1 VSSARKLVLSFNDER
16 SRWAVTDEAAD
27 RIAAA
32 LPADWEFVRVDA
44 PVSSKGDGGRTV
56 SAEGLAA
63 IADAEIYISSG
74 FPPEMLRAA
83 RKLKWVHTGAAGVGS
98 LLYPEMLASDVML
111 TNAAG
116 IHADPMAETVLAM
129 MLFFARGLDFA
140 VQAQARG
147 EWDQS
152 AFETTASP
160 VRELGDSTLGII
172 GHGGIGRSVRAL
184 AEAFGMNILATRKHD
199 IDAIVRASD
208 YVLLSVPSTRD
219 TQALIGEREIA
230 LMKPQ
235 AVLINVARGNV
246 LDEAALIGAL
256 ERRAIRGAGL
266 DVYGQEPLPRDS
278 ALWRLP
284 NVLLL
289 PHVSATSPRFWERH
303 ASLIV
308 DNIGRYVRGEPLRNM
323 VDKKRGY

>member
-16 SRWAVTDEAAD
+16 SRWAVTDDAAD

-32 LPADWEFVRVDA
+32 LPADWEFVRLA
-44 PVSSKGDGGRTV
+44 ATVSSKGDGGRTV
-56 SAEGLAA
+56 SPEGLAA
-63 IADAEIYISSG
+63 VADAEIYISSG
-74 FPPEMLRAA
+74 FPPELLRAA
-83 RKLKWVHTGAAGVGS
+83 HKLKWVHTGAAGVGS
-98 LLYPEMLASDVML
+98 LLYPEMLASDVVL

-140 VQAQARG
+140 IHAQARG

-160 VRELGDSTLGII
+160 VRELSDSTLGII
-172 GHGGIGRSVRAL
+172 GHGGIGRSVRKL

-199 IDAIVRASD
+199 IDTIVSEAD
-208 YVLLSVPSTRD
+208 YVLLSVPATRE
-219 TQALIGEREIA
+219 TQALIGAREIA
-230 LMKPQ
+230 LMKPR

-246 LDEAALIGAL
+246 LDEGALIDAL
-256 ERRAIRGAGL
+256 ERGAIRGAAL
-266 DVYGQEPLPRDS
+266 DVFGQEPLPRDS

-284 NVLLL
+284 NLLLL

-308 DNIGRYVRGEPLRNM
+308 DNIGRYLRGEPLRNV
-323 VDKKRGY
+323 VDKTRGY

>member
-16 SRWAVTDEAAD
+16 SRWAVTDEAAA

-32 LPADWEFVRVDA
+32 LPADWEFVRLA
-44 PVSSKGDGGRTV
+44 ATVSSKGDGGKTI
-56 SAEGLAA
+56 SPEGLAA
-63 IADAEIYISSG
+63 VADAEIYISSG

-83 RKLKWVHTGAAGVGS
+83 HKLKWVHTGAAGVGS
-98 LLYPEMLASDVML
+98 LLYPEMLASHVVL

-116 IHADPMAETVLAM
+116 IHAEPMAETVLAM

-152 AFETTASP
+152 AFETIDSP
-160 VRELGDSTLGII
+160 VRELSDSTLGII
-172 GHGGIGRSVRAL
+172 GLGGIGRSVRGL
-184 AEAFGMNILATRKHD
+184 AEAFGMNILATRAHD
-199 IDAIVRASD
+199 IDTIMRESD
-208 YVLLSVPSTRD
+208 YVLLSVPSTKE
-219 TQALIGEREIA
+219 TKALIGENEIA
-230 LMKPQ
+230 LMKQ
-235 AVLINVARGNV
+235 DAVLINVARGNV
-246 LDEAALIGAL
+246 LAEAALVHAL
-256 ERRAIRGAGL
+256 ERRAIRGAAL
-266 DVYGQEPLPRDS
+266 DVYGHEPLPRDS

-303 ASLIV
+303 ANLIV
-308 DNIGRYVRGEPLRNM
+308 DNIGRYLRGEPLRNV
-323 VDKKRGY
+323 VDKGRGY